1 MFSGKLIN
9 PYQYSEG
16 VPPQTLGRFYV
27 WCLKGSFPLI
37 IIGCA
42 VSMLAGSLEVFSALI
57 LGLVIDSAV
66 SSDLN
71 NIFTDNVL
79 LLGGAVIFFLVVRPF
94 AFGGSAYV
102 NAVLIGPNINSLVLS
117 RLHRHTMDQA
127 ISFFDDDFAGRI
139 SQKQLQ
145 ASRAISDT
153 VNEFVNVISFAMAS
167 LVGSFL
173 LLISIDFRIALS
185 LIVWLFCYIFL
196 IRWFLPRIRMRS
208 AQRAGA
214 RSLLSGQIVDTIT
227 NIRTVKLFAHNRHE
241 DRAAL
246 DALEN
251 FRGRATEFGL
261 VASSFRY
268 FLMLLS
274 GFLPVILVGG
284 SLLLWTNGLAT
295 TGDIAATG
303 SVAIR
308 IAQMSGWVSFVLMA
322 IYSNVG
328 EAEDGMRTLAHPHQL
343 VDTPD
348 AKSVPRL
355 EGSIEFKDVSFRYG
369 REIGGVS
376 NINLQIKPGEHI
388 GLVGESGAGKSTLV
402 TLLMRLYD
410 TEGGNI
416 LIDGTDI
423 RNMTQE
429 SLRKHISMVTQETAM
444 FNRSAWEN
452 IAYGNPLATREEVI
466 EASNKAQAHEFIVYM
481 EDRFGRKGY
490 DAHLGERGVK
500 LSGGQRQRIALAR
513 AVLKDAPI
521 LVLDEATSALD
532 STVEAYIQDALR
544 KIVVGKTVIA
554 IAHRLSTILR
564 MDRIVVMHGGNI
576 VEQGTVDDLLSKGGV
591 FSQHWE
597 KQVGGFIGIDPDSDS
612 QIRAKAG

>member
-1 MFSGKLIN
+1 LFGKLIN

-16 VPPQTLGRFYV
+16 DPPQTLGRFYR
-27 WCLKGSFPLI
+27 WCLHGSFPLI
-37 IIGCA
+37 FIGCV

-66 SSDLN
+66 STDLN

-79 LLGGAVIFFLVVRPF
+79 LLGGAVVFFLVVRPF
-94 AFGGSAYV
+94 AFGGSSYI
-102 NAVLIGPNINSLVLS
+102 NSVLINPNINSLVLS

-145 ASRAISDT
+145 ASRAISET

-173 LLISIDFRIALS
+173 LLVSIDYRMAIS
-185 LIVWLFCYIFL
+185 LMVWLFCYIFL
-196 IRWFLPRIRMRS
+196 IRWFLPRIRKKS
-208 AQRAGA
+208 ASRAGA
-214 RSLLSGQIVDTIT
+214 RSMLSGQIVDTIT
-227 NIRTVKLFAHNRHE
+227 NIRTVKLFAHYQHE

-251 FRGRATEFGL
+251 FRCKATEFGL

-274 GFLPVILVGG
+274 GLLPVILVGG
-284 SLLLWTNGLAT
+284 SLLLWSNGMTT

-343 VDTPD
+343 IDTPQ
-348 AKSVPRL
+348 AKEVPGL
-355 EGSIEFKDVSFRYG
+355 KGNIEFRNVSFRYG
-369 REIGGVS
+369 REIGGVT
-376 NINLQIKPGEHI
+376 NIDLQIEPGEHI

-410 TEGGNI
+410 PEGGAI
-416 LIDGTDI
+416 MIDGNDI
-423 RNMTQE
+423 RNITQE
-429 SLRKHISMVTQETAM
+429 SLRNQISMVTQETAM
-444 FNRSAWEN
+444 FNRSAREN
-452 IAYGNPLATREEVI
+452 IAYGNPEATWDEVV
-466 EASNKAQAHEFIVYM
+466 EASIKAQAHDFIINM
-481 EDRFGRKGY
+481 EDRFGRRGY

-521 LVLDEATSALD
+521 MVLDEATSALD
-532 STVEAYIQDALR
+532 STVEEYIQDALR
-544 KIVVGKTVIA
+544 QIIVGKTVIA

-564 MDRIVVMHGGNI
+564 MDRIIVMHEGNI
-576 VEQGTVDDLLSKGGV
+576 VEQGTVDDLLAKGGV

-597 KQVGGFIGIDPDSDS
+597 KQVGGFIGIDPDADS
-612 QIRAKAG
+612 QIRSNTGG

>member
-1 MFSGKLIN
+1 MFSKLIN
-9 PYQYSEG
+9 PYQFSEG
-16 VPPQTLGRFYV
+16 KPPQTLGRFYI
-27 WCLKGSFPLI
+27 WCLKGAFPLI
-37 IIGCA
+37 GIGCL
-42 VSMLAGSLEVFSALI
+42 VSMLAGSLEVFSALL
-57 LGLVIDSAV
+57 LGLIIDSAV
-66 SSDLN
+66 ASDPSNIFTN
-71 NIFTDNVL
+71 NIFL
-79 LLGGAVIFFLVVRPF
+79 FWGALVFFLVARPF
-94 AFGGSAYV
+94 AFGASSYC
-102 NAVLIGPNINSLVLS
+102 NSVLIGPNINSLVLS

-145 ASRAISDT
+145 ASRAISET
-153 VNEFVNVISFAMAS
+153 VNEVVNVISFAMAS

-173 LLISIDFRIALS
+173 LLVSIDFRVALS
-185 LIVWLFCYIFL
+185 LIAWLFCYIFL
-196 IRWFLPRIRMRS
+196 IRWFLPRIRKRS
-208 AQRAGA
+208 AHRAGA

-251 FRGRATEFGL
+251 FRNKATRFGL
-261 VASSFRY
+261 VASGFRY

-284 SLLLWTNGLAT
+284 SLLLWSNGLAT

-328 EAEDGMRTLAHPHQL
+328 EAEDGMKTLAHPHQL
-343 VDTPD
+343 VDSKD
-348 AKSVPRL
+348 AEQVTQF
-355 EGSIEFKDVSFRYG
+355 EGRIEFKEVSFRYG
-369 REIGGVS
+369 REIGGVT
-376 NINLQIKPGEHI
+376 NINLEIEPGEHI

-410 TEGGNI
+410 PENGTI
-416 LIDGTDI
+416 MIDGKNISTI
-423 RNMTQE
+423 TQE
-429 SLRKHISMVTQETAM
+429 SLRKQISMVTQETAM

-452 IAYGNPLATREEVI
+452 IAYGNPHATEEQVI
-466 EASNKAQAHEFIVYM
+466 EASKKAQAHEFIVDM
-481 EDRFGRKGY
+481 EDRLGRKGY

-513 AVLKDAPI
+513 AVLKKAPI

-532 STVEAYIQDALR
+532 STVEANIQEALR
-544 KIVVGKTVIA
+544 QIVVGKTLIA

-564 MDRIVVMHGGNI
+564 MDRIIVMQEGRI
-576 VEQGTVDDLLSKGGV
+576 VEQGKVDDLLAKGGI
-591 FSQHWE
+591 FNQHWE
-597 KQVGGFIGIDPDSDS
+597 KQVGGFIGFDPDADNR
-612 QIRAKAG
+612 IKAKAG